1 MAVEL
6 SRPAKQVYL
15 VTRSGT
21 WLANRVFAGI
31 PADFAG
37 NTRFQ
42 YFLPLSV
49 REAFSAFILNM
60 MNSDI
65 GNFGLQPTHK
75 ALDAHPTINGELVGR
90 IVVGSVIVK
99 PNIKSFVGSNGLEF
113 DDGYPRLI
121 ILFLCVSV

>member
-99 PNIKSFVGSNGLEF
+99 PNIKSFVGNNGLEF
-113 DDGYPRLI
+113 DDG
-121 ILFLCVSV
+121 

>member
-1 MAVEL
+1 M
-6 SRPAKQVYL
+6 RQVIAT
-15 VTRSGT
+15 V
-21 WLANRVFAGI
+21 
-31 PADFAG
+31 
-37 NTRFQ
+37 
-42 YFLPLSV
+42 
-49 REAFSAFILNM
+49 ILNL

-113 DDGYPRLI
+113 DDG
-121 ILFLCVSV
+121 